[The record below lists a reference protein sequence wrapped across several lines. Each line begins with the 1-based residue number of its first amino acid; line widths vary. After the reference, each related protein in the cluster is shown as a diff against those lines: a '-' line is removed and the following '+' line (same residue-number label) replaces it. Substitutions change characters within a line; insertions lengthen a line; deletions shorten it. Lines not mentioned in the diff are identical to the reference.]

1 MTKAEKLRRRIL
13 SSPTPSD
20 ITNQELK
27 TFLEQLGLEEIS
39 TGKTAGSRIR
49 FVNPHNR
56 SEQIR
61 LHKAHG
67 STPVDQG
74 ALKDTIARL
83 KEMGFL
89 D

>member
-1 MTKAEKLRRRIL
+1 MTKAEKLRNRIL

-20 ITNQELK
+20 VTNHELK

-49 FVNPHNR
+49 FANPNNR

-67 STPVDQG
+67 STPVDRG
-74 ALKDTIARL
+74 ALKATIEQL
-83 KEMGFL
+83 KNMGFL

>member
-1 MTKAEKLRRRIL
+1 MTKAEKLRKRIL

-20 ITNQELK
+20 ITNKELK
-27 TFLEQLGLEEIS
+27 TFLEQLGLKEIS

-49 FVNPHNR
+49 FVNPNNQ

-67 STPVDQG
+67 SSPVDRG
-74 ALKDTIARL
+74 ALKDTIAQL

>member
-1 MTKAEKLRRRIL
+1 MTKAEKLRKRIL

-20 ITNQELK
+20 ITNHELK
-27 TFLEQLGLEEIS
+27 TFLEHLGLEEIS

-49 FVNPHNR
+49 FVNPNKKN
-56 SEQIR
+56 EQIR

-67 STPVDQG
+67 STPIDRG
-74 ALKDTIARL
+74 ALKATIEQL
-83 KEMGFL
+83 KDMGFL

>member
-20 ITNQELK
+20 ITNYELK
-27 TFLEQLGLEEIS
+27 TFLEQLGLKEIS
-39 TGKTAGSRIR
+39 TGKTGGSRIR
-49 FVNPHNR
+49 FANPNNR

-67 STPVDQG
+67 STPVDRG
-74 ALKDTIARL
+74 ALKATIKQL

>member
-13 SSPTPSD
+13 SLPTPSD
-20 ITNQELK
+20 VTNQELK
-27 TFLEQLGLEEIS
+27 TFLEQLGLKEIS
-39 TGKTAGSRIR
+39 TGKTAGSRIK
-49 FVNPHNR
+49 FVNPDNL
-56 SEQIR
+56 SEHIR

-67 STPVDQG
+67 STPVDRG
-74 ALKDTIARL
+74 ALRDTIARL